1 MAISRRSC
9 MNHPERAAIGVCVIT
24 QQPICGECATRI
36 DGVNYSKEGLRIL
49 QESRNS
55 SRSKTNWRA
64 RLFVAALMIAVPFSA
79 AVLFNFYESGLNFM
93 VDMDQ
98 MEW

>member
-1 MAISRRSC
+1 

-24 QQPICGECATRI
+24 QRPICGECATRI

-49 QESRNS
+49 QERRNS
-55 SRSKTNWRA
+55 SRSKTNWRS
-64 RLFVAALMIAVPFSA
+64 RLFVVALMIAVPFSA
-79 AVLFNFYESGLNFM
+79 AVLFNFYEAGLNFM

>member
-1 MAISRRSC
+1 MALTRRNC
-9 MNHPERAAIGVCVIT
+9 MNHPERAAIGICVIT
-24 QQPICGECATRI
+24 QKPICGECATRI

-49 QESRNS
+49 QERRNTSRG
-55 SRSKTNWRA
+55 KVDWKA
-64 RLFVAALMIAVPFSA
+64 RLFVMALVIAVPFSA
-79 AVLFNFYESGLNFM
+79 ALLFQFYEAGLHFM

>member
-1 MAISRRSC
+1 MALSRRNC

-24 QQPICGECATRI
+24 QNPICGECATRI

-49 QESRNS
+49 QERRNTF
-55 SRSKTNWRA
+55 RSKVDWKS
-64 RLFVAALMIAVPFSA
+64 RLFVMACMIAVPFSA
-79 AVLFNFYESGLNFM
+79 VLLFQFYEAGLHFM